1 MPKTASRYQ
10 QDLGFTDGII
20 SFSINE
26 FLSIG
31 ANPGTVTQNAVGDN
45 SLNFGAS
52 QAAKLDLMINK
63 DLILR
68 TGFPEDLQEQ
78 FGGTG
83 IAGSAGPQGRPPFTA
98 AQQAAVRSAFKTKGI
113 KYASLALKYL
123 ITGAALTAHT
133 CRVDRV
139 QFANNVA
146 NAVTSILATGANGLA
161 TAVQANPYVT
171 EIPLPGFT
179 GYSVTD
185 LADKWL
191 EVVATTQG
199 GGAYRFYGARLKVE
213 FNYN

>member
-1 MPKTASRYQ
+1 MPHTASRYQ
-10 QDLGFTDGII
+10 QDLGFPDGII
-20 SFSINE
+20 SFGFNE

-31 ANPGTVTQNAVGDN
+31 GAAGTVTQNAVGDN

-52 QAAKLDLMINK
+52 ASAKLDLMFNK

-68 TGFPEDLQEQ
+68 TGFGEDLQQQ

-83 IAGSAGPQGRPPFTA
+83 IAGSAGPQGRPPFAGSSQLTPRA
-98 AQQAAVRSAFKTKGI
+98 AFKTKGI
-113 KYASLALKYL
+113 KYASLALKYA

-139 QFANNVA
+139 VFANNVA
-146 NAVTSILATGANGLA
+146 NAVTSILASGANGLA
-161 TAVQANPYVT
+161 TATQANPYVT

-179 GYSVTD
+179 GYSITD